1 MQEDDSE
8 NISWREKFGVYLE
21 ELTGRKCI
29 SKVMA
34 EHLCDFAFL
43 DEVTVHLTRFQND
56 TSPKIR
62 FLFLVINRILLF
74 DKYKSFP

>member
-34 EHLCDFAFL
+34 EYLSDFDFL
-43 DEVTVHLTRFQND
+43 DDVTANSRDFRMRLHL
-56 TSPKIR
+56 K
-62 FLFLVINRILLF
+62 
-74 DKYKSFP
+74 